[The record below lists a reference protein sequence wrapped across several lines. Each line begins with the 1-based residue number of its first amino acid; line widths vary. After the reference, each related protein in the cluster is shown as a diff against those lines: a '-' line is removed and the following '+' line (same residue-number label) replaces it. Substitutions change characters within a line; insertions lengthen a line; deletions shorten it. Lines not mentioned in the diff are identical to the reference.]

1 MVLVADSVQLV
12 QQSLTREPLEGFGC
26 FKIGQ
31 VILVVKYA
39 DDLLL
44 LAQEE
49 TVLQGVIDR
58 LNEITV
64 EMNVEK
70 TIVMRI

>member
-12 QQSLTREPLEGFGC
+12 KQSRTKEALEGFGC

-44 LAQEE
+44 LAEE
-49 TVLQGVIDR
+49 ER
-58 LNEITV
+58 CC
-64 EMNVEK
+64 
-70 TIVMRI
+70 RA